1 MPFMHQRPIKV
12 IDLDEV
18 RSVSGDEGD
27 VAEKPVKLVKLASQQ
42 HPNDDTGQDDC
53 GEQGG
58 GDQSI
63 GGDQVAEVD
72 PVDQGDQQDRQD
84 QGVQQEEPVVD
95 GTPTTA
101 QTIPMAIQRV
111 RRTVT
116 MEPRPMNQ

>member
-1 MPFMHQRPIKV
+1 MMPFMHQRPIKV

-58 GDQSI
+58 GDKPASK
-63 GGDQVAEVD
+63 V
-72 PVDQGDQQDRQD
+72 
-84 QGVQQEEPVVD
+84 